1 MDQKLPIIQPKRR
14 PARKRLSR
22 EEKAQRTRDSIMAA
36 AYNVVASD
44 GYANAAIARIA
55 SEAGVAQGTFY
66 NYFEDRQDLF
76 DQLLPYQ
83 GLRMREVIEHEARKV
98 SAGME
103 RELVRFAAFLD
114 YVAENDGFYRVLYE
128 AEIFSPD
135 AHAAHI
141 GNIVRGYRRSF
152 QRGMERGWLQNLDD
166 MQLECL
172 IYQILGIRAYAA
184 MQIHNAGSDA
194 EKQAI
199 RDVSV
204 DVYARMLR
212 CGMAG
217 KKTEGVQN
225 TSAG

>member
-1 MDQKLPIIQPKRR
+1 MDQKLPIMQPKRR

-22 EEKAQRTRDSIMAA
+22 EEKAQRTHANIMAA

-55 SEAGVAQGTFY
+55 AEAGVAQGTFY

-83 GLRMREVIEHEARKV
+83 GLRMREAIECEARKV
-98 SAGME
+98 PAGVQ

-135 AHAAHI
+135 AHAEHV

-152 QRGMERGWLQNLDD
+152 RRGMEQGWLQNLDAV
-166 MQLECL
+166 QLDCL
-172 IYQILGIRAYAA
+172 IYQILGIRSYAA
-184 MQIHNAGSDA
+184 MQIHNAGSGA
-194 EKQAI
+194 EKLAI
-199 RDVSV
+199 RNASLH
-204 DVYARMLR
+204 VYAMMFEG
-212 CGMAG
+212 GMANEE
-217 KKTEGVQN
+217 TEQGP
-225 TSAG
+225 SAG